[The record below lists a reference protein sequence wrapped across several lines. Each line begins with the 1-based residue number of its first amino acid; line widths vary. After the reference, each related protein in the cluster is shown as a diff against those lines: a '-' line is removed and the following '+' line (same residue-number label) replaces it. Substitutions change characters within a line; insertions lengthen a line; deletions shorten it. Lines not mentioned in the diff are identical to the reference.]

1 MPTTFDLLMST
12 IKAKGEAL
20 PAPAPAPRVSVADL
34 MKSDVLAA
42 DKPYLA
48 LEKTGRRVN
57 GENKDHGKVVHAVPP
72 GAWNALC
79 GTSPQGRGDWGAWES
94 PAVTCE
100 KCLRKI
106 AALSL

>member
-1 MPTTFDLLMST
+1 MATTFDLLMST
-12 IKAKGEAL
+12 IKANGETL
-20 PAPAPAPRVSVADL
+20 PATGESVAEL
-34 MKSDVLAA
+34 MQSDASKLV
-42 DKPYLA
+42 KYLA

-79 GTSPQGRGDWGAWES
+79 GTSPQGRGDWSAWES
-94 PAVTCE
+94 PVVTCD

-106 AALSL
+106 AQLKPRSNS

>member
-1 MPTTFDLLMST
+1 MPTTFELLMST
-12 IKAKGEAL
+12 LKAKGEAL
-20 PAPAPAPRVSVADL
+20 PAPRESVVDL
-34 MKSDVLAA
+34 MQPEAA
-42 DKPYLA
+42 MDKPFRA

-72 GAWNALC
+72 NAWNALC
-79 GTSPQGRGDWGAWES
+79 GTSPQGRGDWSAWES

-106 AALSL
+106 ARFNQPTS

>member
-20 PAPAPAPRVSVADL
+20 PAPTPRVSVADL
-34 MKSDVLAA
+34 MRPDATA
-42 DKPYLA
+42 TNKPYRA

-79 GTSPQGRGDWGAWES
+79 GTSPHGRGDWSAWES